1 VRMLVAP
8 LLGKNDNTLQLEMPA
23 DIGVMRVDMVKLKQ
37 SLINLLSNAAKFTK
51 QGTVTLA
58 VRRVGENVI
67 FAVRDSG
74 IGMSTEQIGRLFQ
87 AFTQADA
94 STTRNYGGTGLGL
107 TITKHFCTM
116 LGGSIEVTS
125 KEGEGSTFTITL
137 PDAGAQALPTAD
149 APRIS
154 GAATGKTVLVV
165 DDDPAVHD
173 VLRQTLI
180 KEGYRLLHAYDGAE
194 ALKIAKAEVPDVI
207 TLDVMMPQ
215 LDGWTVLGKLKSDPE
230 LAPIP
235 VIMLTIVDERT
246 MGYSLGA
253 AEYMTKPVDRAR
265 LIDLL
270 RRFAAKSR
278 EKVILVV
285 DDDTDV
291 RAIVT
296 TTAEKAGLKAA
307 EANNGQSAL
316 DWLSANP
323 PPALILLDLMM
334 PVMDGFAFLEHVKD
348 IPALNRVPIVV
359 LTAKDLTAAERAV
372 INERTMLVLTKGAQP
387 LSSLGSALSMMAR
400 QPRDTQPETISEK
413 EAQ

>member
-1 VRMLVAP
+1 
-8 LLGKNDNTLQLEMPA
+8 
-23 DIGVMRVDMVKLKQ
+23 
-37 SLINLLSNAAKFTK
+37 
-51 QGTVTLA
+51 
-58 VRRVGENVI
+58 
-67 FAVRDSG
+67 
-74 IGMSTEQIGRLFQ
+74 
-87 AFTQADA
+87 
-94 STTRNYGGTGLGL
+94 
-107 TITKHFCTM
+107 
-116 LGGSIEVTS
+116 
-125 KEGEGSTFTITL
+125 
-137 PDAGAQALPTAD
+137 
-149 APRIS
+149 
-154 GAATGKTVLVV
+154 
-165 DDDPAVHD
+165 
-173 VLRQTLI
+173 
-180 KEGYRLLHAYDGAE
+180 
-194 ALKIAKAEVPDVI
+194 
-207 TLDVMMPQ
+207 
-215 LDGWTVLGKLKSDPE
+215 
-230 LAPIP
+230 
-235 VIMLTIVDERT
+235 

-359 LTAKDLTAAERAV
+359 LTAKDLTAIERAV

-400 QPRDTQPETISEK
+400 QSRDTQPETISEK